1 MKRERSCVV
10 ASGLS
15 ERGLLELGEI
25 RIAHLSEKREV
36 VVACLLKDFRVRLEV
51 VVGEKSNDRFHVQWH
66 AQLQPAAAARGGR
79 RQCAEPPCKRVF
91 GPKNRTRNDA
101 LYVSRRWL

>member
-1 MKRERSCVV
+1 MV
-10 ASGLS
+10 SGLS

-51 VVGEKSNDRFHVQWH
+51 VVGEKSNDRFH
-66 AQLQPAAAARGGR
+66 AQR
-79 RQCAEPPCKRVF
+79 RRSAQTETPMCTAGTE
-91 GPKNRTRNDA
+91 
-101 LYVSRRWL
+101 L